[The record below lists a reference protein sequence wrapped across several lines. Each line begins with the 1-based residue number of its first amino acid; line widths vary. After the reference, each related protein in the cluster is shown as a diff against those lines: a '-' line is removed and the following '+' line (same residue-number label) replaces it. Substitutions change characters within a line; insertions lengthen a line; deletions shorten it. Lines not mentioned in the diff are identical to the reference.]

1 MPFGEVLKLLILAY
15 FCVHYGVKDLET
27 VQNLVHGCC
36 SEFEP
41 VMRKIIIQQVSSLH
55 II

>member
-27 VQNLVHGCC
+27 VQNLVHGCF
-36 SEFEP
+36 ELEP
-41 VMRKIIIQQVSSLH
+41 VMRKIII
-55 II
+55 